1 MRADIKLVLAAAAVA
16 ALSARADDTTTLF
29 TKKTGSP
36 ELSEVQVDTAPG
48 SISASALLSLG
59 GDTVTDV
66 HNPRDLAVFVQA
78 IDSSKSFG
86 ISVTP
91 ARTALMP
98 ISLSTYTEG
107 GPWAIPRRL
116 LASTTLGYAQAT
128 TAIEAKEYLQR
139 AWSIE
144 TSAFLDRRDDP
155 LLAYTDRLKAAR
167 LDGADDNP
175 CVFAPAA
182 RPAAPAASAS
192 AAAPAAPASA
202 APSSTGSETAR
213 RPSPLDAGSPTA
225 IALEQRAAKCRALV
239 AADMRWNTSRIW
251 LSYAGGNYRGTAS
264 GSPSHSL
271 GRTIVVGLSWGIGR
285 GTADSGAQL
294 TLGLRRGMDEPVLN
308 TYGAASPTRKDH
320 TLGTVRAVYGKTK
333 LRALIEASNIHD
345 EAPGASE
352 RTFKRALGLDA
363 RLREG
368 MWLNFRVGK
377 QRRIDNAGDETGASV
392 VLNLSPT
399 ALTALG
405 N

>member
-1 MRADIKLVLAAAAVA
+1 MRAVFGLLLATVAGATLAESADGETKLFAE
-16 ALSARADDTTTLF
+16 
-29 TKKTGSP
+29 KTGSP

-59 GDTVTDV
+59 GDTVADV

-78 IDSSKSFG
+78 FDSSKSFG

-98 ISLSTYTEG
+98 ISLSTYTEE

-128 TAIEAKEYLQR
+128 ATIESKDYLQR

-167 LDGADDNP
+167 LDGADENS

-182 RPAAPAASAS
+182 RPAAPAA
-192 AAAPAAPASA
+192 PATPASA
-202 APSSTGSETAR
+202 ATDGTGSDPAR
-213 RPSPLDAGSPTA
+213 RPRTLDADSPTA
-225 IALEQRAAKCRALV
+225 IALDQRAAKCRALV
-239 AADMRWNTSRIW
+239 AAGMRWNTSRIW
-251 LSYAGGNYRGTAS
+251 LSYASGNYRGTPS

-271 GRTIVVGLSWGIGR
+271 GRTIVAGLSWGIGR

-294 TLGLRRGMDEPVLN
+294 TLGLRRSMDEPVLS
-308 TYGAASPTRKDH
+308 TYGAAAPTRKDH

-352 RTFKRALGLDA
+352 RTFRRALGLDA

-377 QRRIDNAGDETGASV
+377 QRRIDNSGDETGASLI
-392 VLNLSPT
+392 LNFSPT

-405 N
+405 K